1 MERTAN
7 ILTNVP
13 LITVDVMQWLHV
25 QIRIP
30 DENVALVQLVMLE
43 MESIVRSNLCVIP
56 IMAVALQWQHVQKA
70 IGVMLL
76 VNVVQDT
83 LVMV

>member
-7 ILTNVP
+7 ILTSVP

-25 QIRIP
+25 QTRIP

-43 MESIVRSNLCVIP
+43 MESIVRSNLYVIP
-56 IMAVALQWQHVQKA
+56 IMVVVLQWQHVQKA
-70 IGVMLL
+70 TEVMLL

>member
-25 QIRIP
+25 QIRIR
-30 DENVALVQLVMLE
+30 DVNVAHVQLVMLE
-43 MESIVRSNLCVIP
+43 MESIVRNNLYVIP
-56 IMAVALQWQHVQKA
+56 IMAVALQWQHVQKVT
-70 IGVMLL
+70 GVMLP